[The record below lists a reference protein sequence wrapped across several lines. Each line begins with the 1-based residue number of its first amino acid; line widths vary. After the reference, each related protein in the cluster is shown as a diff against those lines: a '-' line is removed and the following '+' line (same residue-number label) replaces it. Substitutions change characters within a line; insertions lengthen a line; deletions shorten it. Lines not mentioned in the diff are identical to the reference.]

1 MRRNVAKVISD
12 SIRDARSN
20 SVRSSL
26 VVFGPSGIGKTFLLR
41 SVAKELGV
49 RYLMADVAIDRDLR
63 ELLLTYAV
71 SENAGTLTDEVAQ
84 YFGMSSERVLETV
97 FIIDG
102 AEALQNSLQKL
113 LASEFAAVTVWVTNR
128 PDRIPDYETAN
139 TVTKVAIPF
148 GSSRIVT
155 MIPVLPLGFDEF
167 VDAIGHP
174 EYASLIRA
182 QAEQNRPIPEMLS
195 QELADLYF
203 DYMLVGGY
211 PQAVSAYIN
220 TRNDISALRLV
231 HGQILA
237 GIKASLCSGSGDS
250 VRLHQLF
257 DYYGS
262 SRCRS
267 GSKFRPGDIVRGLT
281 VGQFSDAHRLLV
293 QCGYLIPVAALHDST
308 VVDRY
313 VVSDTGLLR
322 YLQEDYDSFFNT
334 EENGL
339 PYDIYVQSLYGE
351 LYRAGITVL
360 RWESGRSAVIPAILK
375 DRRTFFTIEA
385 AATKRS
391 RSSAVF
397 CESYPEFERYH
408 ITYAKTKP
416 DDTHHKIQWFE
427 LWGIL
432 KPKKR

>member
-1 MRRNVAKVISD
+1 M
-12 SIRDARSN
+12 
-20 SVRSSL
+20 
-26 VVFGPSGIGKTFLLR
+26 
-41 SVAKELGV
+41 

-84 YFGMSSERVLETV
+84 YFGMSNERVLETV

-237 GIKASLCSGSGDS
+237 GVKASLCSGSGDS
-250 VRLHQLF
+250 IRLHQLF

-385 AATKRS
+385 EATKRS

-408 ITYAKTKP
+408 ITHAKTKP